1 MEKNLAKE
9 DEDRKKDQERARI
22 RMEEENKQLERVFNC
37 FIW

>member
-22 RMEEENKQLERVFNC
+22 RNEEENKQLERVFNC
-37 FIW
+37 FI